1 MFSDPK
7 EILVITVSK
16 IPCLICA
23 CVGFFSIIVL
33 RSSLRVYGVKRS
45 IYRQSFLQARRRCKD
60 HFTGS
65 TVFGR
70 NLV

>member
-45 IYRQSFLQARRRCKD
+45 IYRQSFYRPDVGVKTTLPAALSLAG
-60 HFTGS
+60 T
-65 TVFGR
+65 
-70 NLV
+70 